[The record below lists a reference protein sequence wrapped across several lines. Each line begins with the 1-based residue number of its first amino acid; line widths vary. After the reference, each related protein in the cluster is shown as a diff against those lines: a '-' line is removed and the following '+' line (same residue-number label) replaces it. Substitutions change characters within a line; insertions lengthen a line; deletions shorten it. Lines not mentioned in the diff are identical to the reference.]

1 MATLT
6 WPLFFLCL
14 ILAAALFAQWVL
26 QRSRRQ
32 IVAAAVFLLAAAAIF
47 LADRFIITETKLVQA
62 SIYGLAEAVRARN
75 VERCLTFFSESDK
88 PDRQLVSQA
97 ASMVEIEGPVRITDM
112 SINMSSAESR
122 AVSTFRATADVKFQ
136 NQSNRYP
143 TRWELTWQREGNDWK
158 IVRVRR
164 LQLLGD
170 QETSPLAAAD

>member
-14 ILAAALFAQWVL
+14 ILGAALLAQWLL
-26 QRSRRQ
+26 QRGRRQ
-32 IVAAAVFLLAAAAIF
+32 IVAAALFLLAAAAIF
-47 LADRFIITETKLVQA
+47 LADHFIITESKRVQA
-62 SIYGLAEAVRARN
+62 NIYDLAKAVQTGN
-75 VERCLTFFSESDK
+75 IERSLTFFSESDK

-97 ASMVEIEGPVRITDM
+97 AGMVEIQGPIHITDL

-122 AVSTFRATADVKFQ
+122 AVSAFRATADVKFQ
-136 NQSNRYP
+136 NQTNRYP

-164 LQLLGD
+164 LQLIGD
-170 QETSPLAAAD
+170 QETNPLAAVD